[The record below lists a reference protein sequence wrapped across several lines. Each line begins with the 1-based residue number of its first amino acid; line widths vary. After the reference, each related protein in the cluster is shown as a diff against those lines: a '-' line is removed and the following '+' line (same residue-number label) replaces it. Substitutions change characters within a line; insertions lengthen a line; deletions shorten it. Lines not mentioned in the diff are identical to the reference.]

1 MNKTLPKL
9 LSRDIG
15 PIVFRNLFSIVA
27 IIIGSLSIILVLL
40 GNQRDGFFLGS
51 IITINI
57 IIGIIQEVRA
67 KINLEKLQLS
77 TKQKYNITRGD
88 QELIV
93 YAEDIIIDDILSLKL
108 GDQCPVDAILTKNN
122 NLECNLA
129 LLTGESENITMSEG
143 DRLLSG
149 SIVVAGSALV
159 RASKIESKSYL
170 FKMNSNLQKYKTSY
184 SPIQKA
190 ILKFIKIMAAILL
203 VLGLLLIARSIL
215 LGGSALSGFIQVA
228 ALASTIIAEG
238 LLLSSTILF
247 AYGAIKLSRQKVLL
261 QQINT
266 IENLGR
272 MSVVCIDKTGTLT
285 ESNPTFE
292 ELVLFDKSELSF
304 VHKILSTYS
313 AIETSKTALLEV
325 ISSEFSKF
333 KPFKTDSLLVFSSVR
348 KYSAFKIHGT
358 NNTIVIGA
366 GDKFYKFLSKP
377 QQEWFDEQSTR
388 LAKSAKRTIL
398 IAQGNIDNTISLK
411 SVKSLEILGLVVF
424 ANPLKQGVQETVD
437 KLQKRG
443 VQIVVISGDNAQTV
457 AAVADMAGIKYSGRI
472 VTGDELDKI
481 EDSKLS
487 ELLMQKVLFARTLP
501 AQKQKIVES
510 IQMSGRSVAMI
521 GDGANDAMAIKSAD
535 IGIAMFDG
543 APATRQIADAV
554 LLNNSFNPIP
564 NSIKL
569 SDTIIT
575 TLEMIGC
582 LFFTRVWSGI
592 FILLITLLVQ
602 IDYPLSARNITL
614 LNIFIITLPILLWI
628 TDPRHRD
635 RNLDDGSFLSRTMP
649 FSIFNAILISL
660 FTLISIGILGLINL
674 STSQIP
680 MIVFV
685 IFFIMSIYSIGL
697 IPKAIG
703 AKPNTNQQRIIYL
716 GFVLAASILVV
727 IYLVPSLFNFF
738 SLSYISLEGLVL
750 ALGLGCLGTALQYIF
765 ARIDFANKLWA
776 IIKRS

>member
-9 LSRDIG
+9 ISRDIG
-15 PIVFRNLFSIVA
+15 PIIFRNLFSIVA

-77 TKQKYNITRGD
+77 TKQKYNITRGGQD
-88 QELIV
+88 FLV

-108 GDQCPVDAILTKNN
+108 GDQCPVDAILIKNKS
-122 NLECNLA
+122 LECNLA

-203 VLGLLLIARSIL
+203 VLGC
-215 LGGSALSGFIQVA
+215 SALSGFIQVA

-238 LLLSSTILF
+238 LLLSSTVLF
-247 AYGAIKLSRQKVLL
+247 AYGAIKLSKQKVLL

-304 VHKILSTYS
+304 VHKILSTYL
-313 AIETSKTALLEV
+313 AIETSKTALLEA

-333 KPFKTDSLLVFSSVR
+333 KPLKTDSLLVFSSAR

-366 GDKFYKFLSKP
+366 GDKFYKFMSKS
-377 QQEWFDEQSTR
+377 QQEWFDEQSAR
-388 LAKSAKRTIL
+388 LAKSAKRIIL

-411 SVKSLEILGLVVF
+411 SVKSLKILGLVVF
-424 ANPLKQGVQETVD
+424 SNPLKQGVLGTVD

-487 ELLMQKVLFARTLP
+487 DLLMQKVLFARTLP

-554 LLNNSFNPIP
+554 LLNNSFNSIP

-582 LFFTRVWSGI
+582 LFFTRVWAGI

-660 FTLISIGILGLINL
+660 FTLISIGVLGLINL
-674 STSQIP
+674 SSSQIP
-680 MIVFV
+680 MIVLV

-716 GFVLAASILVV
+716 GFLLAASILVV